1 MNLKAMRRLVPLLL
15 VLACAA
21 CGPALVTSEPVTPVP
36 PVSTSEEGVVVT
48 SPPGATALPDSDA
61 PLAALVNGQPIY
73 LADYERAL
81 GQYEA
86 DLPLRGLDP
95 SSAEGQADLARA
107 RSWILDFMITEELIV
122 QASEK
127 AGVAVSD
134 EEVDAVMA
142 EMVAE
147 NGGEEA
153 FQAKLED
160 WGETY
165 EIHWEKERRGLIVMQ
180 MSQRVADSVPTVAEH
195 VHARHILVDTQ
206 EEAERL
212 YNQLEDG
219 ADFAVLARTY
229 SQDPNTREAEG
240 DLGWFPRGILT
251 VPKVEEVAFSLSPG
265 QYSEVVPSLLG
276 YHIVQVV
283 ERDPAREVSPDNLHL
298 LQERVLQEWV
308 EGLRAQAD
316 IQIFVD
322 MAP

>member
-1 MNLKAMRRLVPLLL
+1 MTLKTMRRVVPFLL

-21 CGPALVTSEPVTPVP
+21 CGPALVTSEPVTSVP
-36 PVSTSEEGVVVT
+36 PGSTPVMEAAT
-48 SPPGATALPDSDA
+48 PPPGATVLPDSDA
-61 PLAALVNGQPIY
+61 PLAALVNGQPIF

-81 GQYEA
+81 GQYE
-86 DLPLRGLDP
+86 
-95 SSAEGQADLARA
+95 ADLARA

-122 QASEK
+122 QAAEK
-127 AGVAVSD
+127 AGVAVTD
-134 EEVDAVMA
+134 AEVDAVMT
-142 EMVAE
+142 EMIAE

-153 FQAKLED
+153 FTAKLAG

-180 MSQRVADSVPTVAEH
+180 MSQRIADSVPTVSEH

-206 EEAERL
+206 EEADRL
-212 YNQLEDG
+212 HAQLEGG
-219 ADFAVLARTY
+219 ADFATLARTY
-229 SQDPNTREAEG
+229 SQDSTTREAEG

-251 VPKVEEVAFSLSPG
+251 VPELEEVAFSLNPG
-265 QYSEVVPSLLG
+265 EYSEVVPSLFG

-308 EGLRAQAD
+308 EGLRTQAD

-322 MAP
+322 TAP

>member
-1 MNLKAMRRLVPLLL
+1 MNLKAIRRILSFLL
-15 VLACAA
+15 VLTCAA
-21 CGPALVTSEPVTPVP
+21 CGPALVTSEPVTPIPPGSTPAMETAVP
-36 PVSTSEEGVVVT
+36 PA
-48 SPPGATALPDSDA
+48 GATALPDSEA

-86 DLPLRGLDP
+86 DLPLRGIDP
-95 SSAEGQADLARA
+95 TSPEGQADLARA

-122 QASEK
+122 QAAVE

-134 EEVDAVMA
+134 AEVDAVMA

-153 FQAKLED
+153 FQAKLEE

-165 EIHWEKERRGLIVMQ
+165 EDHREKERRGLIVMQ

-206 EEAERL
+206 EEADRL
-212 YNQLEDG
+212 YDQLEGG
-219 ADFAVLARTY
+219 ADFATLARTY

-251 VPKVEEVAFSLSPG
+251 VPKVEEVAFSLSSG

-308 EGLRAQAD
+308 EGLRTRAD

-322 MAP
+322 TAP